1 MTSGL
6 ETERVNSQRK
16 RQVREEINKEKVG
29 KHMIKTSKQYIY
41 IAQKSKIEARAHRSR
56 AQYTSEPAQGVSIIY
71 YCYRCQY
78 TENTNGNFMSR
89 NPLQSLQDTIM
100 KLAYWTFIYSM

>member
-56 AQYTSEPAQGVSIIY
+56 AQYASELPRACQSYIIATDASILKTLMVI
-71 YCYRCQY
+71 
-78 TENTNGNFMSR
+78 
-89 NPLQSLQDTIM
+89 L
-100 KLAYWTFIYSM
+100 